1 MIQNRRCTQIL
12 QSVLRYKKITR
23 GRLCSILNLSPGAI
37 VKYVKVLIDAGILRE
52 SSSAESKGAG
62 RKAVYLEF
70 NPDRGVVLVMDLDR
84 TKIQAGIVSSTGEV
98 LAQKNYPYNENSEKN
113 DLLKNIYSIV
123 GETLAEAKAKY
134 SRVIGLG
141 LAMGG
146 HLDAEKGI
154 SYEYLFAK
162 NWYSVPL
169 KDLLTKEFGLPV
181 FLVKDTNACALGEQY
196 YGEGIG
202 VDDFLSV
209 WIGTGIGMG
218 IVLGGTN
225 YVGASGYAGEFGHTK
240 GGDPTKLCYCGRMG
254 CLEASASQEYVLER
268 CKEGLEAGVMSS
280 MKRLCSGELE
290 KLSIEYAIAAA
301 KDGDRL
307 ACSIFSEVG
316 ERIGLS
322 LCDVANVFNPK
333 LIIFRGP
340 LIDGNAF
347 LFETIK
353 RTVTNNSLHQIA
365 KDLRMHFA
373 EKDDCIHLKGLC
385 SLVLNGLIVETNLTD
400 E

>member
-12 QSVLRYKKITR
+12 QSVLRYKRITR

-84 TKIQAGIVSSTGEV
+84 TKIQAGIVSTTGEL
-98 LAQKNYPYNENSEKN
+98 LAKKDYPYDENSEKKE
-113 DLLKNIYSIV
+113 LLEKLYSIA

-169 KDLLTKEFGLPV
+169 KELLAKKFELPV

-218 IVLGGTN
+218 IVLGGAN

-240 GGDPTKLCYCGRMG
+240 GGDPAKLCYCGRMG
-254 CLEASASQEYVLER
+254 CLETSASQEYVLAR

-280 MKRLCSGELE
+280 MKRLCGGELG
-290 KLSIEYAIAAA
+290 KLSIEHAIAAA

-316 ERIGLS
+316 ERIGLA
-322 LCDVANVFNPK
+322 LCDVANVFNPE

-373 EKDDCIHLKGLC
+373 ERDDCIHLKGLC
-385 SLVLNGLIVETNLTD
+385 SLVLNGLIGETNLTD